1 MQEYVLPDTPTPWW
15 VKRKWPLPGR
25 GTSRCST
32 GFWEAANSA
41 AVTPMRVLN
50 MDMKNGPAQRPSASR
65 VTVKSRASASRG
77 SLDGTGERL

>member
-41 AVTPMRVLN
+41 AVTPASAYAPRRVRV
-50 MDMKNGPAQRPSASR
+50 AQRSW
-65 VTVKSRASASRG
+65 
-77 SLDGTGERL
+77 